1 MRCLQSGPTC
11 CKVRPAIL
19 PAPFAGDA
27 KSCYSFASPEFSSR
41 LCCSSADACLCV
53 VMACTDLYA
62 NDAHPAGVSIT
73 KVEVENYAQGARWSP
88 EHDCWVGT
96 RPDFTGTTKGEF
108 LFGRSVFCRV

>member
-1 MRCLQSGPTC
+1 MR
-11 CKVRPAIL
+11 
-19 PAPFAGDA
+19 
-27 KSCYSFASPEFSSR
+27 
-41 LCCSSADACLCV
+41 ACAWCWV
-53 VMACTDLYA
+53 VACADLYA

-108 LFGRSVFCRV
+108 LFGRSVSCRL